1 MYLHLPREFKMSNG
15 QRLHEDLQ
23 DQRSIINRRQSVK
36 NLHLSKK
43 CTVTVLRHTNK
54 IKIIMLYV
62 QDLM

>member
-43 CTVTVLRHTNK
+43 CNCSETHK
-54 IKIIMLYV
+54 QIKIIMLYV
-62 QDLM
+62 QDLL

>member
-36 NLHLSKK
+36 NLHLSKN
-43 CTVTVLRHTNK
+43 VTVLRHTNK